1 MQSKQKL
8 NFQLPECAISLS
20 FSLISSFVCGAGVK
34 REIERDYW
42 SQSKAL
48 IIYSVRLWLRHN
60 IPMSMVLLLEWER
73 RKAEIE
79 HSLFVFAIMSS

>member
-34 REIERDYW
+34 RERERLLVSEQSINYIFCQAVVT
-42 SQSKAL
+42 SQ
-48 IIYSVRLWLRHN
+48 YSHVDGAAAG
-60 IPMSMVLLLEWER
+60 MGKKES
-73 RKAEIE
+73 
-79 HSLFVFAIMSS
+79 